1 MLTKLSNKK
10 GFTLI
15 ELMIVVAIIGILSA
29 IAIPNF
35 VNFRYKAKTSEAK
48 ANLGAIRSCEEAYKA
63 EMETYLV
70 CNATPAAVPGIL
82 KADFSGGGV
91 AEFQTIGFVPS
102 GQIYYQYEVAGDPNG
117 ASLLYD
123 FYATATGDLDG
134 DTANGAFAVT
144 KDSSQVVNLA
154 PANY

>member
-1 MLTKLSNKK
+1 MLTKLRNKK

-48 ANLGAIRSCEEAYKA
+48 ANLGAIRSCQEAYKA
-63 EMETYLV
+63 ETETYVV
-70 CNATPAAVPGIL
+70 CAATPGAVPGAF
-82 KADFSGGGV
+82 KADFTGGGV
-91 AEFQTIGFVPS
+91 ADFQAIGFVPS
-102 GQIYYQYEVAGDPNG
+102 GQVYYQYAVAADPNG
-117 ASLLYD
+117 GSLLNS
-123 FYATATGDLDG
+123 FYGTATGDLDG
-134 DTANGAFAVT
+134 DAANGAFAIT
-144 KDSSQVVNLA
+144 QDSSQVANLV

>member
-1 MLTKLSNKK
+1 MLTKLRNKK

-48 ANLGAIRSCEEAYKA
+48 ANLGAIRSCEESYKA
-63 EMETYLV
+63 EMETYLACPV
-70 CNATPAAVPGIL
+70 TPAAVPGIT
-82 KADFSGGGV
+82 KADFTGGGV
-91 AEFQTIGFVPS
+91 TAFNTIGFEPS
-102 GQIYYQYEVAGDPNG
+102 GQIYYQYAVAQDPNG
-117 ASLLYD
+117 TSLLYN

-134 DTANGAFAVT
+134 DSANGAFAVT